1 MLPTRVVLADLRGA
15 SRMEGARYLEDGRL
29 TIFKRSGVF
38 YARIRLSASGRYVWR
53 SLKTTDEQTAIRLGR
68 RLLFQIE
75 QRADQGLP
83 PKSKLFAAV
92 IDDYIRYRERD
103 HRHGK
108 TSAGMLRQIIR
119 VSKFWREYAG
129 GMPIEVIDDKVMRA
143 FVPWRRDYYSKFKI
157 LPKNARLH
165 PTDKTLQ
172 WDMML
177 GKAII
182 KWAHEQGVRGNQSLP
197 TATFTPKKKRVRPAF
212 EIPEYRRLWRTMY
225 KRINDAKDE
234 RTRRSRELLR
244 DYVLVLAN
252 SGMRIGEAN
261 NLGIRDV
268 IPFRDD
274 KGRNNYRFIVRGKTG
289 ERDVI
294 LRSAVARRID
304 KLLAERRGDDPNSFL
319 FAMADGSKVTTMID
333 QFNSAL
339 NEALIL
345 RNGFGEKYSLYS
357 LRHFYAVAAL
367 RNGIGVFEVARNMGT
382 SVQMIQDYYG
392 KQATPA
398 IFATRLGD

>member
-1 MLPTRVVLADLRGA
+1 
-15 SRMEGARYLEDGRL
+15 MEGARYLENGKL
-29 TIFKRSGVF
+29 TVF
-38 YARIRLSASGRYVWR
+38 RRAGIYYARIRIAPRQYIWR
-53 SLKTTDEQTAIRLGR
+53 SLKTSNEQTAVDLGR

-75 QRADQGLP
+75 QRSEQGLP
-83 PKSKLFAAV
+83 PKSKLFAVV

-103 HRHGK
+103 HAHGK

-129 GMPIEVIDDKVMRA
+129 HLAVEAIDDKVMRE
-143 FVPWRRDYYSKFKI
+143 FIPWRRDYYSKFKTI
-157 LPKNARLH
+157 PKNARFH

-182 KWAHEQGVRGNQSLP
+182 KWAHEQGLRGNQSLP

-339 NEALIL
+339 N
-345 RNGFGEKYSLYS
+345 
-357 LRHFYAVAAL
+357 
-367 RNGIGVFEVARNMGT
+367 
-382 SVQMIQDYYG
+382 
-392 KQATPA
+392 
-398 IFATRLGD
+398 